1 MKIDRIKNDCAGDF
15 SCFFYW
21 VLCNQFNKESKTN
34 GKFMSLTSEI
44 LASIFL
50 LFTSGIV
57 IGSMFWAVYQMNKND
72 SDATTKEKTL

>member
-1 MKIDRIKNDCAGDF
+1 
-15 SCFFYW
+15 
-21 VLCNQFNKESKTN
+21 
-34 GKFMSLTSEI
+34 MSLTSEI

-72 SDATTKEKTL
+72 SDTTTKEKTL